1 MADETTQNEASA
13 NIALV
18 DLLHFANL
26 SPTRFSHLS
35 EAEVEDWK
43 RKYREAG
50 VQPGEPERVQGRA
63 PQAGVHRS

>member
-1 MADETTQNEASA
+1 VSETNQNQASA

-18 DLLHFANL
+18 DLLFFSNL
-26 SPTRFSHLS
+26 SPSRWAHLS
-35 EAEVEDWK
+35 EAERADWA

-63 PQAGVHRS
+63 PQAGVRRS

>member
-1 MADETTQNEASA
+1 MSETNQTEAGA
-13 NIALV
+13 EIALV

-35 EAEVEDWK
+35 EAEVEDLK
-43 RKYREAG
+43 RRYREAG

-63 PQAGVHRS
+63 PQAGVRRS